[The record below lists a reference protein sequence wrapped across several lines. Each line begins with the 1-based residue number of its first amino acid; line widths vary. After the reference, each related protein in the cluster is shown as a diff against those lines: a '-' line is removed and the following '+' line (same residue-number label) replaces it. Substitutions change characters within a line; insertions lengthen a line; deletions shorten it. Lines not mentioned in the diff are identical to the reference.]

1 VDAVQS
7 VLYSLIRQRHEDG
20 SLQKEW
26 ELWGLGT
33 QLAEWLVLATAPPTE
48 TKVNPVLSIA
58 QTPGLHY
65 IFIDMLFVGLSDN
78 TRLESYVSL
87 YKTHNHAKMS
97 PTTIEAMFL
106 YHAGLELERLQLRS
120 SEMRS
125 MMGGALGTV
134 ARQRALDSKPLRC
147 HHHASKKQQSE
158 LCRLAL
164 ARAKSYDRARYF
176 RRGAT
181 GLLRIYATEAA
192 TQASFRD
199 SSAKRKAVAQIATCH
214 VTEGGKRRRPAP
226 PPEAYWH
233 LLNPLHEPDAK
244 ITKKRGTGYGNTA
257 LAVKAKAEA
266 ARKRLQKP
274 APGVVVPTVAKSGKR
289 KTEKAL
295 RNLTRPNAV
304 PPLKKRRRKPRA
316 VDQAREQRVGDNL
329 ADELDSAA
337 AEEERAAAEL
347 QRCEEAEADAARRL
361 DEIRLEAGRL
371 LREDGE
377 RAAAARAAAAA
388 AAETTAAEAAAARA
402 QHAEQAKARE
412 ISEIKSAIKSFRDEF
427 RAKHSRSPTHRDMQ
441 RAQYLRQR
449 MMIER
454 YNQLQHGIAPPTL
467 TRQR

>member
-1 VDAVQS
+1 MGAGHAACRVA
-7 VLYSLIRQRHEDG
+7 RAGDG
-20 SLQKEW
+20 AADGDQGEPRA
-26 ELWGLGT
+26 
-33 QLAEWLVLATAPPTE
+33 QH
-48 TKVNPVLSIA
+48 IA

-226 PPEAYWH
+226 PPYRRPRH
-233 LLNPLHEPDAK
+233 
-244 ITKKRGTGYGNTA
+244 TGIC
-257 LAVKAKAEA
+257 
-266 ARKRLQKP
+266 
-274 APGVVVPTVAKSGKR
+274 S
-289 KTEKAL
+289 
-295 RNLTRPNAV
+295 TRCMS
-304 PPLKKRRRKPRA
+304 RM
-316 VDQAREQRVGDNL
+316 
-329 ADELDSAA
+329 
-337 AEEERAAAEL
+337 
-347 QRCEEAEADAARRL
+347 RRL
-361 DEIRLEAGRL
+361 RRSEAQATG
-371 LREDGE
+371 
-377 RAAAARAAAAA
+377 
-388 AAETTAAEAAAARA
+388 T
-402 QHAEQAKARE
+402 QHSQ
-412 ISEIKSAIKSFRDEF
+412 
-427 RAKHSRSPTHRDMQ
+427 
-441 RAQYLRQR
+441 
-449 MMIER
+449 
-454 YNQLQHGIAPPTL
+454 
-467 TRQR
+467 